1 VPVAPDALRELLG
14 RRAAAVAIV
23 TSRVGERVH
32 GMTVTAFTE
41 VSLEPPLV
49 LVCADLASN
58 THPVIAAGGVFALN
72 LLSDGQVELSKRF
85 ASKKDEDRRFEGLAW
100 ESAATGA
107 PILPG
112 VLGAL
117 DCRVVAAHE
126 TGDHVIY
133 VGQVEALHFF
143 PEREPL
149 LYQRGTYGAF
159 QAHSRDLRGAPR
171 SPSREGST

>member
-1 VPVAPDALRELLG
+1 MAVATDALKQLLG

-23 TSRVGERVH
+23 TARAGERIH
-32 GMTVTAFTE
+32 GMTVTAYTE

-49 LVCADLASN
+49 LVCADQTSN
-58 THPVIAAGGVFALN
+58 THPVISAGGVFALN
-72 LLSDGQVELSKRF
+72 LLSDAQAELSNRF
-85 ASKKDEDRRFEGLAW
+85 ASKQDEDLRFEGIAW
-100 ESAATGA
+100 ETAVTGA

-126 TGDHVIY
+126 AGDHVIY
-133 VGQVEALHFF
+133 VGRVEAVRHH

-149 LYQRGTYGAF
+149 LYHRATYGSF
-159 QAHSRDLRGAPR
+159 RPG
-171 SPSREGST
+171 